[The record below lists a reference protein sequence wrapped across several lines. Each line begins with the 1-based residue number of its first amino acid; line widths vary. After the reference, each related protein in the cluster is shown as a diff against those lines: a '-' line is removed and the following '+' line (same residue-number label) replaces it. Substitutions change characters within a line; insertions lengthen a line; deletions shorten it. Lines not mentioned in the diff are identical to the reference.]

1 MDQISKQ
8 AKQIASEMNLTV
20 GSVWGTKEATVY
32 AFKALTGEIVK
43 FNVNGVIEEK
53 KEVVEVK
60 KAKLS
65 PKQSEILEILKKGDV
80 EITMGGNFWGTTL
93 TQNGE
98 NLDRLPVRS
107 LYALQDKGY
116 IEREDILSPYEA
128 KDGDRIGTY
137 KVK

>member
-1 MDQISKQ
+1 MNQITDQ
-8 AKQIASEMNLTV
+8 
-20 GSVWGTKEATVY
+20 
-32 AFKALTGEIVK
+32 
-43 FNVNGVIEEK
+43 
-53 KEVVEVK
+53 
-60 KAKLS
+60 AKLS
-65 PKQSEILEILKKGDV
+65 PKQSEILEILKRGDV

-116 IEREDILSPYEA
+116 IEKEDILSQYEA